1 MLSKDSQVLELVL
14 QPTAI
19 DFPADSKV
27 GMTSISSE
35 IERMTSIRS
44 LDSTLFIKYELPCR
58 VLRAPGV
65 ILKFIPLEVFKMK

>member
-1 MLSKDSQVLELVL
+1 M

-44 LDSTLFIKYELPCR
+44 LDSTLLIKYELPCR
-58 VLRAPGV
+58 VLSAPGV